1 MAAHSGLRTQDSG
14 LISDYGTI
22 LGCFAN
28 PMIRFEHILEKVE
41 TYKPDFDEELLQK
54 AYIFSAREHR
64 GQVRSSGEPYLIH
77 PINVAYILAEMRL
90 DETSIAVGLLHDV
103 LEDTLT
109 TKETLQQ
116 MFGDDVAELVDGVT
130 KISRYAY
137 VSKEEQQAETFRKML
152 LAMVSDLRVVLVK
165 LADRLHNMRT
175 LQYLPEEK
183 RVSIAKETME
193 IYAPIANRLGMG
205 RLKNELEDLSFR
217 YLHPRE
223 SEDLE
228 KAVQEKIALSGVL
241 VDRIRDT
248 IAKKLRDN
256 DIAGDTTGR
265 VKSMYS
271 IWAKLRRQGIDIGQL
286 YDYLAFRIITP
297 SVKDCYAALGIIHQ
311 TWRPVP
317 GRIKDY
323 IAMPKPNYYQ
333 SLHTTVVADK
343 GQPFEVQIRTREMDL
358 IAEQGIAAHWK
369 YKEGRIG
376 ASTDDANF
384 LWLRQLVEWQHEI
397 TDPVVF
403 MNSLK
408 IDLYPDEVYT
418 FTPKGDVFA
427 FPRGA
432 TPLDFAYRIHT
443 DVGNHCVGARV
454 NGKLM
459 PLRTALKN
467 GDIVEVLT
475 GPTQSPSRE
484 WLNMVVTSRAR
495 HKIRHWLNTEQKHR
509 SIELGRK
516 LIEREAKR
524 YKVQWRKLIA
534 ENALDG
540 VLNEYGLPRLDDLYA
555 DVGYGKISPR
565 QIVERFSGDEQAP
578 AEAEGVIQRAVRKII
593 QFTGTSPAIKVKG
606 YDDLM
611 TYLAKCCNPLPGEAI
626 VGYVTRGKG
635 VAVHSANCPNIKN
648 LMFNPDR
655 QIEVEWADQRQSHF
669 QVELEVVMEDRQ
681 GILARLISTI
691 SNMKTN
697 IRQMETR
704 TGDGKATTEL
714 VLEIA
719 DLKHLEKVTRSV
731 SGLEGVVNVVRKYN
745 VRHATA

>member
-1 MAAHSGLRTQDSG
+1 
-14 LISDYGTI
+14 
-22 LGCFAN
+22 
-28 PMIRFEHILEKVE
+28 MIRFEDILDKVE
-41 TYKPDFDEELLQK
+41 SYKPDFDEELLQK

-64 GQVRSSGEPYLIH
+64 GQVRSSGEPYLVH
-77 PINVAYILAEMRL
+77 PINVAHILADMRL

-109 TKETLQQ
+109 TKETLQEI
-116 MFGDDVAELVDGVT
+116 FGEQVAELVDGVT

-183 RVSIAKETME
+183 RIAVAKETME

-205 RLKNELEDLSFR
+205 QIKAELEDLSFR
-217 YLHPRE
+217 YLHARE
-223 SEDLE
+223 HEELHNAVEE
-228 KAVQEKIALSGVL
+228 KMKVSGDV
-241 VDRIRDT
+241 VERIKT
-248 IAKKLRDN
+248 MLAHQLGENEIE
-256 DIAGDTTGR
+256 GDVHGR

-271 IWAKLRRQGIDIGQL
+271 IWSKLRRQDIDIGQL

-311 TWRPVP
+311 MWRPVP

-323 IAMPKPNYYQ
+323 IAMPKPNFYQ
-333 SLHTTVVADK
+333 SLHTTVVAEK
-343 GQPFEVQIRTREMDL
+343 GQPFEVQIRTRDMDL

-369 YKEGRIG
+369 YKEGRVG
-376 ASTDDANF
+376 AHPDDTNF
-384 LWLRQLVEWQHEI
+384 LWLRQVVEWQHEI
-397 TDPVVF
+397 KDPRVF
-403 MNSLK
+403 LNSLK

-443 DVGNHCVGARV
+443 DVGNRCQGARV
-454 NGKLM
+454 NGKLV
-459 PLRTALKN
+459 PLRTQLKN
-467 GDIVEVLT
+467 GDIVEITT
-475 GPTQSPSRE
+475 GPTQTPSRE
-484 WLNMVVTSRAR
+484 WINMVVTSRAK

-540 VLNEYGLPRLDDLYA
+540 VLTEHGLGRIEDLYA
-555 DVGYGKISPR
+555 DVGYGKIAARS
-565 QIVERFSGDEQAP
+565 IVERFVTDEQKEKGPAP
-578 AEAEGVIQRAVRKII
+578 EVPAGVIQQAVRRI
-593 QFTGTSPAIKVKG
+593 FPFSGSATIKVRG
-606 YDDLM
+606 YDDLL
-611 TYLAKCCNPLPGEAI
+611 TYLAKCCNPLPGEPI
-626 VGYVTRGKG
+626 IGYVTRGKG
-635 VAVHSANCPNIKN
+635 VAVHSANCPNVKN

-655 QIEVEWADQRQSHF
+655 EIGVEWADQRQTQFH
-669 QVELEVVMEDRQ
+669 VELSILMEDRQ
-681 GILARLISTI
+681 GILAKLISTI
-691 SNMKTN
+691 SNLKTN
-697 IRQMETR
+697 IRRMETS

-719 DLKHLEKVTRSV
+719 DLKHLERVIRSLSGVEGVTRV
-731 SGLEGVVNVVRKYN
+731 DRKYN
-745 VRHATA
+745 IRHATA

>member
-1 MAAHSGLRTQDSG
+1 MLSEVETQ
-14 LISDYGTI
+14 I
-22 LGCFAN
+22 
-28 PMIRFEHILEKVE
+28 MIRFEDILDKVE
-41 TYKPDFDEELLQK
+41 SYKPDFDEELLQK
-54 AYIFSAREHR
+54 AYIFSAREHK

-77 PINVAYILAEMRL
+77 PLNVAYILADMRL

-109 TKETLQQ
+109 TKEKLQEL
-116 MFGDDVAELVDGVT
+116 FGDDVADLVDGVT

-175 LQYLPEEK
+175 LQFLSEEK
-183 RVSIAKETME
+183 RIAVANETME

-205 RLKNELEDLSFR
+205 RIKNELEDLAFR
-217 YLHPRE
+217 HLHPRE
-223 SEDLE
+223 HEDLRAAVEE
-228 KAVQEKIALSGVL
+228 KLTVSGDIVE
-241 VDRIRDT
+241 RIRET
-248 IAKKLRDN
+248 LTTKLEEN
-256 DIAGDTTGR
+256 QIEGEVTGR
-265 VKSMYS
+265 VKSMFS
-271 IWAKLRRQGIDIGQL
+271 IWSKLRRQEIDIGQL
-286 YDYLAFRIITP
+286 YDYLAFRIIA
-297 SVKDCYAALGIIHQ
+297 SNVRDCYACLGIIHQ
-311 TWRPVP
+311 MWRPVP

-323 IAMPKPNYYQ
+323 IAMPKPNFYQ
-333 SLHTTVVADK
+333 SLHTTVVAER

-369 YKEGRIG
+369 YKEGRVG
-376 ASTDDANF
+376 ASSEDANF
-384 LWLRQLVEWQHEI
+384 LWLRQLVEWQNDI
-397 TDPVVF
+397 KDPRVF

-443 DVGNHCVGARV
+443 DVGHRCVGARV
-454 NGKLM
+454 NGKLL
-459 PLRTALKN
+459 PLRTPLKN
-467 GDIVEVLT
+467 GDIVEILT
-475 GPTQSPSRE
+475 GATQTPSRE
-484 WLNMVVTSRAR
+484 WANMVVTSRAR
-495 HKIRHWLNTEQKHR
+495 HKIRHWLNAEQKNR

-516 LIEREAKR
+516 LVEKEAKKYR
-524 YKVQWRKLIA
+524 VQWRKLVA

-540 VLNEYGLPRLDDLYA
+540 VLTEHGFGRLEDLYA
-555 DVGYGKISPR
+555 DIGYGKVSAR
-565 QIVERFSGDEQAP
+565 SIVERFATDEQKEKGP
-578 AEAEGVIQRAVRKII
+578 TDEGVIQAAVRKIFP
-593 QFTGTSPAIKVKG
+593 FTSGATAIKVRG

-611 TYLAKCCNPLPGEAI
+611 TYLAKCCNPLPGEKI

-635 VAVHSANCPNIKN
+635 VAVHSSNCPNVKN

-655 QIEVEWADQRQSHF
+655 EIAVEWAGERQS
-669 QVELEVVMEDRQ
+669 QYYVELEILMEDRQ
-681 GILARLISTI
+681 GILARVVSTI
-691 SNMKTN
+691 SNLKTN

-704 TGDGKATTEL
+704 TGDGRATTEL

-719 DLKHLEKVTRSV
+719 DLKHLEKVVRSV
-731 SGLEGVVNVVRKYN
+731 SGLDGVLRVDRKYN
-745 VRHATA
+745 IRHATA

>member
-1 MAAHSGLRTQDSG
+1 M
-14 LISDYGTI
+14 TI
-22 LGCFAN
+22 
-28 PMIRFEHILEKVE
+28 MIRFEDILDKVE
-41 TYKPDFDEELLQK
+41 SYKPDFDEELLQR

-64 GQVRSSGEPYLIH
+64 GQVRSSGEPYLVH
-77 PINVAYILAEMRL
+77 PLNVAYILADMRL

-109 TKETLQQ
+109 TKERLQE

-152 LAMVSDLRVVLVK
+152 LAMTTDLRVVLVK

-175 LQYLPEEK
+175 LQYLQEA
-183 RVSIAKETME
+183 RQFAIAKETME

-205 RLKNELEDLSFR
+205 RVKNELEDLSFR
-217 YLHPRE
+217 YMHPRE
-223 SEDLE
+223 FEDLQNSVNE
-228 KAVQEKIALSGVL
+228 KLAGSREL
-241 VDRIRDT
+241 VDRIQGT
-248 IAKKLRDN
+248 LTTKLREN
-256 DIAGDTTGR
+256 QISGEVHGR

-271 IWAKLRRQGIDIGQL
+271 IWSKLRRQENDIGQL
-286 YDYLAFRIITP
+286 YDYLAFRIICD
-297 SVKDCYAALGIIHQ
+297 SVKDCYACLGIIHQ
-311 TWRPVP
+311 MWRPVP

-323 IAMPKPNYYQ
+323 IAMPKPNFYQ
-333 SLHTTVVADK
+333 SLHTTVVAEK
-343 GQPFEVQIRTREMDL
+343 GLPFEVQIRTKEMDL

-369 YKEGRIG
+369 YKEGRLG
-376 ASTDDANF
+376 AKDDDASF
-384 LWLRQLVEWQHEI
+384 LWLRQLVEWQNDI
-397 TDPVVF
+397 KDPRVF
-403 MNSLK
+403 MHSLK

-443 DVGNHCVGARV
+443 DVGHRCVGARV

-459 PLRTALKN
+459 PLRTTLKN
-467 GDIVEVLT
+467 GDIVEILT
-475 GPTQSPSRE
+475 GPNQAPSRE
-484 WLNMVVTSRAR
+484 WVNMVVTSRAR

-516 LIEREAKR
+516 LIEKEAKR
-524 YKVQWRKLIA
+524 YRVAWRKLIA

-540 VLNEYGLPRLDDLYA
+540 VLSEYGLARLEDLYA
-555 DVGYGKISPR
+555 DIGYGKVSPR
-565 QIVERFSGDEQAP
+565 SIVERFMSDEQK
-578 AEAEGVIQRAVRKII
+578 ETGLTDEGVIQRAVRKIFP
-593 QFTGTSPAIKVKG
+593 FTNAAAAAIKVKG

-611 TYLAKCCNPLPGEAI
+611 TYLAKCCNPLPGERI
-626 VGYVTRGKG
+626 IGYVTRGKG
-635 VAVHSANCPNIKN
+635 VAVHSANCPNVKN

-655 QIEVEWADQRQSHF
+655 EIAVEWAGERQSQF
-669 QVELEVVMEDRQ
+669 QVELEILMEDRQ
-681 GILARLISTI
+681 GILARVVSTI
-691 SNMKTN
+691 AGLKTN
-697 IRQMETR
+697 IRQMDSR
-704 TGDGKATTEL
+704 SGDGKATAEL

-719 DLKHLEKVTRSV
+719 DLKHLERVVKSI
-731 SGLEGVVNVVRKYN
+731 SGVDGVMNVERKFN

>member
-1 MAAHSGLRTQDSG
+1 
-14 LISDYGTI
+14 
-22 LGCFAN
+22 
-28 PMIRFEHILEKVE
+28 MIRFEDILDKVE
-41 TYKPDFDEELLQK
+41 QYKPDFDEELLQK

-77 PINVAYILAEMRL
+77 PLNVAYILADMRL

-103 LEDTLT
+103 IEDTLT
-109 TKETLQQ
+109 TKETLLE
-116 MFGDDVAELVDGVT
+116 MFGEQVADLVDGVT

-175 LQYLPEEK
+175 LQYLAEEK
-183 RVSIAKETME
+183 RIAVAKETME

-205 RLKNELEDLSFR
+205 AIKAELEDLSLR
-217 YLHPRE
+217 YLHARE
-223 SEDLE
+223 YEDLH
-228 KAVQEKIALSGVL
+228 KAVAEKMAISGDV
-241 VDRIRDT
+241 VDRIREML
-248 IAKKLRDN
+248 ARKLKEN
-256 DIAGDTTGR
+256 EIEGDVYGR

-271 IWAKLRRQGIDIGQL
+271 IWSKMRRQDIDIGQL

-311 TWRPVP
+311 IWRPVP

-323 IAMPKPNYYQ
+323 IAMPKPNFYQ
-333 SLHTTVVADK
+333 SLHTTVVAEK

-369 YKEGRIG
+369 YKEGRVG
-376 ASTDDANF
+376 AHPDDKNF

-397 TDPVVF
+397 KDPRVF
-403 MNSLK
+403 LNSLK

-454 NGKLM
+454 NGKLV
-459 PLRTALKN
+459 PLRTQLKN
-467 GDIVEVLT
+467 GDILEILT
-475 GPTQSPSRE
+475 GPTQTPSRE
-484 WLNMVVTSRAR
+484 WLNMVVTSRAK

-524 YKVQWRKLIA
+524 YKVQWRKLVA

-540 VLNEYGLPRLDDLYA
+540 VLADHGLPRLDDLYA
-555 DVGYGKISPR
+555 DVGYGKVSAR
-565 QIVERFSGDEQAP
+565 SIVERFVTDEQKEKGSAP
-578 AEAEGVIQRAVRKII
+578 VEPPGVIQQAVRRI
-593 QFTGTSPAIKVKG
+593 FPFSSSGATIKVKG
-606 YDDLM
+606 YDDLL
-611 TYLAKCCNPLPGEAI
+611 TYLAKCCNPLPGEPI

-635 VAVHSANCPNIKN
+635 VAVHSANCPNVRN

-655 QIEVEWADQRQSHF
+655 EIAVEWADQRQAQF
-669 QVELEVVMEDRQ
+669 QVELEIIMEDRQ
-681 GILARLISTI
+681 GVLARVVSTI
-691 SNMKTN
+691 ANMKTN

-719 DLKHLEKVTRSV
+719 DLKHLERVTRSLSQV
-731 SGLEGVVNVVRKYN
+731 EGVLRVDRKYN
-745 VRHATA
+745 IRHATA

>member
-1 MAAHSGLRTQDSG
+1 
-14 LISDYGTI
+14 
-22 LGCFAN
+22 
-28 PMIRFEHILEKVE
+28 MIRFEDILDKVE
-41 TYKPDFDEELLQK
+41 SYRPDFDEELLQR

-77 PINVAYILAEMRL
+77 PINVAYILADMRL

-109 TKETLQQ
+109 TKETLQEI
-116 MFGDDVAELVDGVT
+116 FGEQVAELVDGVT

-175 LQYLPEEK
+175 LQFLPEEK
-183 RVSIAKETME
+183 RIAVAKETME

-205 RLKNELEDLSFR
+205 RVKQELEDLSFR
-217 YLHPRE
+217 YLHAKE
-223 SEDLE
+223 SEELH
-228 KAVQEKIALSGVL
+228 KAVDGKLAVSGDIVQ
-241 VDRIRDT
+241 RIKATLDQ
-248 IAKKLRDN
+248 KLAEN
-256 DIAGDTTGR
+256 EIEGDVHGR
-265 VKSMYS
+265 VKSIYS
-271 IWAKLRRQGIDIGQL
+271 IWSKLRRQDIDIGQL

-311 TWRPVP
+311 MWRPVP

-323 IAMPKPNYYQ
+323 IAMPKPNFYQ
-333 SLHTTVVADK
+333 SLHTTVVAEK

-369 YKEGRIG
+369 YKEGRVG
-376 ASTDDANF
+376 AHPDDTNF
-384 LWLRQLVEWQHEI
+384 LWLRQMVEWQHDI
-397 TDPVVF
+397 KDPRVF
-403 MNSLK
+403 LNSLK
-408 IDLYPDEVYT
+408 VDLYPDEVYT

-454 NGKLM
+454 NGKLV
-459 PLRTALKN
+459 PLRTQLRN
-467 GDIVEVLT
+467 GDILEILT
-475 GPTQSPSRE
+475 GPNQTPNRE
-484 WLNMVVTSRAR
+484 WINMVATSRAK

-540 VLNEYGLPRLDDLYA
+540 VLSEHGLPRIDDLYA
-555 DVGYGKISPR
+555 DVGYGKIQARS
-565 QIVERFSGDEQAP
+565 IVERFVTDDQKEKGP
-578 AEAEGVIQRAVRKII
+578 AEVPGVIGQAVRK
-593 QFTGTSPAIKVKG
+593 FFPFSSSATIKVKG
-606 YDDLM
+606 YDDLL
-611 TYLAKCCNPLPGEAI
+611 TYLAKCCNPLPGEPI
-626 VGYVTRGKG
+626 IGYITRGKG
-635 VAVHSANCPNIKN
+635 VAVHSANCPNVRN
-648 LMFNPDR
+648 LIFNADR
-655 QIEVEWADQRQSHF
+655 EIGVEWADARQSQF
-669 QVELEVVMEDRQ
+669 QVELEIVMEDRQ
-681 GILARLISTI
+681 GILARIVSAIANL
-691 SNMKTN
+691 KTN

-704 TGDGKATTEL
+704 TADGKASVEL

-719 DLKHLEKVTRSV
+719 DLKHLEKVTRSLSSV
-731 SGLEGVVNVVRKYN
+731 DGVMRVDRKYN
-745 VRHATA
+745 IRHATA

>member
-1 MAAHSGLRTQDSG
+1 
-14 LISDYGTI
+14 
-22 LGCFAN
+22 
-28 PMIRFEHILEKVE
+28 MIRFEDILDKVE

-54 AYIFSAREHR
+54 AYIFSAREHK

-77 PINVAYILAEMRL
+77 PLNVAYILADMRL

-109 TKETLQQ
+109 TKEKLEEL
-116 MFGDDVAELVDGVT
+116 FGEDVADLVDGVT

-175 LQYLPEEK
+175 LQFLPEEK
-183 RVSIAKETME
+183 RIAVANETME

-205 RLKNELEDLSFR
+205 RIKGELEDLSFR
-217 YLHPRE
+217 HLHPRE
-223 SEDLE
+223 YEELKSAVEE
-228 KAVQEKIALSGVL
+228 KLSVSGDV
-241 VDRIRDT
+241 VDRIRAT
-248 IAKKLRDN
+248 LNGKLQEN
-256 DIAGDTTGR
+256 EIEGEVTGR

-271 IWAKLRRQGIDIGQL
+271 IWTKMRRQEIDIGQL
-286 YDYLAFRIITP
+286 YDYLAFRIIANN
-297 SVKDCYAALGIIHQ
+297 VKDCYACLGIIHQ
-311 TWRPVP
+311 MWRPVP

-323 IAMPKPNYYQ
+323 IAMPKPNFYQ
-333 SLHTTVVADK
+333 SLHTTVVAER
-343 GQPFEVQIRTREMDL
+343 GQPFEVQIRTRDMDL

-369 YKEGRIG
+369 YKEGRVG
-376 ASTDDANF
+376 ASSEDANF
-384 LWLRQLVEWQHEI
+384 LWLRQLVEWQNDI
-397 TDPVVF
+397 KDPRVF

-443 DVGNHCVGARV
+443 DVGHRCVGARV
-454 NGKLM
+454 NGKLV
-459 PLRTALKN
+459 PLRTPLKN
-467 GDIVEVLT
+467 GDIVEILT
-475 GPTQSPSRE
+475 GTTQTPSRE
-484 WLNMVVTSRAR
+484 WANMVVTSRAR
-495 HKIRHWLNTEQKHR
+495 HKIRHWLNAEQKNR

-516 LIEREAKR
+516 LIEKEAKKYR
-524 YKVQWRKLIA
+524 VQWRKLIA

-540 VLNEYGLPRLDDLYA
+540 VLTEHGFGRLEDLYA
-555 DVGYGKISPR
+555 DIGYGKVSAR
-565 QIVERFSGDEQAP
+565 SIVERFVTDEQKEKGP
-578 AEAEGVIQRAVRKII
+578 TDEGVIQAAVRKIFP
-593 QFTGTSPAIKVKG
+593 FTSAATAIKVKG

-611 TYLAKCCNPLPGEAI
+611 TYLAKCCNPLPGERI

-635 VAVHSANCPNIKN
+635 VAVHSANCPNVKN

-655 QIEVEWADQRQSHF
+655 EIAVEWADQRQS
-669 QVELEVVMEDRQ
+669 QYYVELELLMEDRQ
-681 GILARLISTI
+681 GILARVVSTI
-691 SNMKTN
+691 ANLKTN

-704 TGDGKATTEL
+704 AGDGKATTEL

-719 DLKHLEKVTRSV
+719 DLKHLEKVVRSLA
-731 SGLEGVVNVVRKYN
+731 GLEGVLRVDRKYN
-745 VRHATA
+745 IRHATA

>member
-1 MAAHSGLRTQDSG
+1 
-14 LISDYGTI
+14 
-22 LGCFAN
+22 
-28 PMIRFEHILEKVE
+28 MIRFEDILDKVE
-41 TYKPDFDEELLQK
+41 SYKPDFDEELLQK

-64 GQVRSSGEPYLIH
+64 GQIRSSGEPYLVH
-77 PINVAYILAEMRL
+77 PLNVAYILSDMRL

-109 TKETLQQ
+109 TKEKLQET
-116 MFGDDVAELVDGVT
+116 FGDDVAELVDGVT

-175 LQYLPEEK
+175 LQFLPEE
-183 RVSIAKETME
+183 RRLSIARETID

-205 RLKNELEDLSFR
+205 RVKSELEDLSFR

-223 SEDLE
+223 FEELNRAVSEKL
-228 KAVQEKIALSGVL
+228 ALSGEL
-241 VDRIRDT
+241 VDRVKGT
-248 IAKKLRDN
+248 LSGKLKEN
-256 DIAGDTTGR
+256 EIEGDVYGR

-271 IWAKLRRQGIDIGQL
+271 IWSKLRRQEIDIGQL

-297 SVKDCYAALGIIHQ
+297 TVKDCYACLGIIHQ
-311 TWRPVP
+311 MWRPVP

-323 IAMPKPNYYQ
+323 IAMPKPNFYQ
-333 SLHTTVVADK
+333 SLHTTVVAEK

-358 IAEQGIAAHWK
+358 VAEQGIAAHWK
-369 YKEGRIG
+369 YKEGRVG
-376 ASTDDANF
+376 PSADDANF
-384 LWLRQLVEWQHEI
+384 LWLRQLVEWQHDI
-397 TDPVVF
+397 TDPRVF

-443 DVGNHCVGARV
+443 DVGHRCVGARV
-454 NGKLM
+454 NGKLV
-459 PLRTALKN
+459 PLRTPLRN
-467 GDIVEVLT
+467 GDIVEIVT
-475 GPTQSPSRE
+475 GAAQTPSRE
-484 WLNMVVTSRAR
+484 WVNMVVTSRAK
-495 HKIRHWLNTEQKHR
+495 HKIRHWLNAEQKNR
-509 SIELGRK
+509 SIDLGRK
-516 LIEREAKR
+516 LVEKEAKR
-524 YKVQWRKLIA
+524 YRVQWRKLVA

-540 VLNEYGLPRLDDLYA
+540 VLSEYGLAKLDDLYA
-555 DVGYGKISPR
+555 DVGYGKVSPR
-565 QIVERFSGDEQAP
+565 SLVERFVTDAQKEKGATD
-578 AEAEGVIQRAVRKII
+578 EGVLQQAVRRIFP
-593 QFTGTSPAIKVKG
+593 FTSSPTAIKVRG

-611 TYLAKCCNPLPGEAI
+611 TYLAKCCNPLPGERI
-626 VGYVTRGKG
+626 IGYVTRGKG
-635 VAVHSANCPNIKN
+635 VAVHSANCPNVKN

-655 QIEVEWADQRQSHF
+655 EIAVEWADQRQSQFH
-669 QVELEVVMEDRQ
+669 VELEILMEDRQ
-681 GILARLISTI
+681 GILARVISTI
-691 SNMKTN
+691 ANLKTN

-704 TGDGKATTEL
+704 TGEGRATTEL

-719 DLKHLEKVTRSV
+719 DLKHLEKVTRSI
-731 SGLEGVVNVVRKYN
+731 SGVDGVMQVERKYN
-745 VRHATA
+745 IRHATA